1 MKSHILCFLLIL
13 AGAVIPASKSS
24 QETVGIEHKTSIS
37 GGVIVHRDLEY
48 NPGGHERHR
57 LDLYLPRD
65 SDRKKPLI
73 IWIHGGAW
81 RAGDKG
87 SVRWKEITGR
97 GFAVASINYRLSQH
111 ARFPAQLHD
120 CKMAVRWL
128 KINADHYGIDNEKFG
143 VWGASAGGHLAA
155 LVGTT
160 GNSKDPELHFPT
172 PVAPSPIN
180 QLPPDLGLSR
190 VQAVCDWFGP
200 TDFLQMNLQA
210 APIGVMDHEAPGSPE
225 SQLIGTVIT
234 GNRELVQR
242 ANPMTYIDS
251 QDPPFRIFHGSAD
264 RLVPCGQSILL
275 HQSLLNAGV
284 DSRLTIVPDAGHGYF
299 SDPAVTKASLDF
311 FEAILGNP

>member
-1 MKSHILCFLLIL
+1 MKTHFPCLIL
-13 AGAVIPASKSS
+13 IFIGALAFIPVSGVS
-24 QETVGIEHKTSIS
+24 QESVDVGRQDFLS
-37 GGVIVHRDLEY
+37 GGVVVHRDLEY
-48 NPGGHERHR
+48 NPGGHDRHR
-57 LDLYLPRD
+57 LDLYLPAHP
-65 SDRKKPLI
+65 DRKKPLI

-87 SVRWKEITGR
+87 SVRWEEITER

-128 KINADHYGIDNEKFG
+128 KMNADHYGIDNKRFG

-172 PVAPSPIN
+172 PGN
-180 QLPPDLGLSR
+180 QSPPDLGLSR
-190 VQAVCDWFGP
+190 VHAVCDWFGP
-200 TDFLQMNLQA
+200 TDFLQMNLQS
-210 APIGVMDHEAPGSPE
+210 APIGVMDHDAPGSPE
-225 SQLIGTVIT
+225 SQLIGAVIT
-234 GNRELVQR
+234 GNRKLVER
-242 ANPMTYIDS
+242 ANPMTYIDP

-264 RLVPCGQSILL
+264 RLVPCGQSVIL
-275 HQSLLNAGV
+275 HQALRNSGV

-299 SDPAVTKASLDF
+299 ADPSVTNASLDF